1 MHPIRPHGLTMRV
14 LTGVWSLALLSLGAC
29 ATQAPSP
36 DVPVTVFEG
45 ARLIVGDGQ
54 VIEEAVFIVDGA
66 TFAGVGRRGELTVPA
81 NATRIDLTGR
91 TVMPALVDTHTHLGR
106 TREALIDDLER
117 RAYYGVG
124 VVMSLGRDE
133 GDLPFEVRDEPMPNA
148 ARLRTAGRG
157 ITSPEPGRS
166 DIPYWVT
173 TETEARQA
181 VQELAARQVDLVKIW
196 VDDRGGA
203 YEKLGPELY
212 GAVIDEAHRHGLRV
226 TAHIFALEDAKALLR
241 AGLDAF
247 AHGVRDR
254 DVDDEF
260 VAMVRARPDVIL
272 VPNLPDRGVATD
284 MSWLRESLPA
294 EELERCR
301 RRPPIVPPP
310 RRRSA
315 SRPATWPAARR
326 RHAHRDGDGRQ
337 HALGPARRDG
347 RHGGGRHAAR
357 RRDRGRH
364 PHVGRPA
371 AGGRCRHGRGRP
383 ERRLHRARG
392 EPARRHYQYAPD
404 RRRLPARHGG
414 RAGRVA
420 RPLDAGRRLH
430 DTLRASAIAPRSAR
444 AHRHAPSRRAQ
455 ARRATPARQGRAS
468 SARGATDHTGERPG
482 IDRVAGEH
490 PVQARRTEVKGG
502 HLGKQV
508 SEVRRASQVPPVV
521 QLLRFQ
527 SRARSRS
534 TRPPRTSPP
543 STSMQFACPW
553 SVPPDPFSRTVRPN
567 SDIVS
572 TTVSPARSPRSS

>member
-1 MHPIRPHGLTMRV
+1 MHPIRPRGLAMRV
-14 LTGVWSLALLSLGAC
+14 LTGAWSLAFLSLGAC

-36 DVPVTVFEG
+36 DMPVTVFEG

-66 TFAGVGRRGELTVPA
+66 TFAGVGRRGELSVPA

-106 TREALIDDLER
+106 TRETLIADLER

-124 VVMSLGRDE
+124 VVMSLGGDE
-133 GDLPFEVRDEPMPNA
+133 GDLPFEVRDEPITNA

-260 VAMVRARPDVIL
+260 VAMVRGRPDVIL

-294 EELERCR
+294 EEVERLQ
-301 RRPPIVPPP
+301 
-310 RRRSA
+310 A
-315 SRPATWPAARR
+315 AAT
-326 RHAHRDGDGRQ
+326 D
-337 HALGPARRDG
+337 
-347 RHGGGRHAAR
+347 
-357 RRDRGRH
+357 
-364 PHVGRPA
+364 RPA
-371 AGGRCRHGRGRP
+371 AQEAFGIQARNLA
-383 ERRLHRARG
+383 RLHAAGMRIGMGTDGNTPWAPHVEMADMVAAG
-392 EPARRHYQYAPD
+392 MPPADVIVAATRTSADLLQVAD
-404 RRRLPARHGG
+404 AGMVE
-414 RAGRVA
+414 AGRSADFIVLEA
-420 RPLDAGRRLH
+420 NPLDDITNTRRIAAVY
-430 DTLRASAIAPRSAR
+430 LRGTAVDRDALRDR
-444 AHRHAPSRRAQ
+444 WMQ
-455 ARRATPARQGRAS
+455 ADG
-468 SARGATDHTGERPG
+468 
-482 IDRVAGEH
+482 
-490 PVQARRTEVKGG
+490 
-502 HLGKQV
+502 
-508 SEVRRASQVPPVV
+508 
-521 QLLRFQ
+521 
-527 SRARSRS
+527 
-534 TRPPRTSPP
+534 
-543 STSMQFACPW
+543 
-553 SVPPDPFSRTVRPN
+553 
-567 SDIVS
+567 S
-572 TTVSPARSPRSS
+572 TTP